1 MGKRQGG
8 ASYRGGKRQLIAGL
22 RVTATDLELLGVVRP
37 FMAECDTE
45 SDLAY
50 RLWRRGLEITLAEL
64 VGSGA
69 DLPDGGMDQQ
79 QLAVVVGQRLQLCLP
94 LLERTGLLS
103 TLRAPQ
109 RLADE
114 GAATVMRDPEETE
127 VAPEAHGFITAMGG
141 DAFL

>member
-22 RVTATDLELLGVVRP
+22 RVTAADLELLGVVRP

-69 DLPDGGMDQQ
+69 ALPDGGMDQR

-94 LLERTGLLS
+94 LLERAGLLS
-103 TLRAPQ
+103 TLRASQ
-109 RLADE
+109 QVTDE
-114 GAATVMRDPEETE
+114 HVALVVGEQEEIE
-127 VAPEAHGFITAMGG
+127 VAPEAEGFITAMGG
-141 DAFL
+141 DTFL